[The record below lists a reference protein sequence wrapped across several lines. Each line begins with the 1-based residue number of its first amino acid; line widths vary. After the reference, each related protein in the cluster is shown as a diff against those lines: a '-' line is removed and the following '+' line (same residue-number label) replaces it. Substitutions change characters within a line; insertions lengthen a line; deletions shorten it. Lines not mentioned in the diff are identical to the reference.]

1 MVSTRAAEPRRRAR
15 DGTRMCVS
23 WDEWYDEGTTVGAAG
38 VSLTFYPTAPQPNGV
53 RRSGRDAQRPGRPEG
68 ATGPS
73 GAWVDQA
80 WTASSSDATFFT
92 RLGSTW
98 MPGPIVVET
107 VIFLM

>member
-1 MVSTRAAEPRRRAR
+1 MP
-15 DGTRMCVS
+15 
-23 WDEWYDEGTTVGAAG
+23 
-38 VSLTFYPTAPQPNGV
+38 LTFYPMVPHPNGV
-53 RRSGRDAQRPGRPEG
+53 QPTEEVRTQI
-68 ATGPS
+68 GPAAPR
-73 GAWVDQA
+73 GDRAEHAPVDQA

>member
-1 MVSTRAAEPRRRAR
+1 
-15 DGTRMCVS
+15 
-23 WDEWYDEGTTVGAAG
+23 VGAAG
-38 VSLTFYPTAPQPNGV
+38 VPLTFYPMTPQPNGGTG
-53 RRSGRDAQRPGRPEG
+53 RKRDAERPGRPLGDDRAEQCE
-68 ATGPS
+68 
-73 GAWVDQA
+73 VDQA

>member
-1 MVSTRAAEPRRRAR
+1 MGRQELP
-15 DGTRMCVS
+15 
-23 WDEWYDEGTTVGAAG
+23 
-38 VSLTFYPTAPQPNGV
+38 LTFYPMPPHPNGD
-53 RRSGRDAQRPGRPEG
+53 RPTEGGPDAERPGHPRG
-68 ATGPS
+68 DRAVH
-73 GAWVDQA
+73 AAADQA